1 MTQVS
6 GIKNHILTLQNIW
19 SFFFFFKNL
28 PYKLVGFLS
37 WIRVIYYTINKRIPM
52 FHFQFLAY

>member
-19 SFFFFFKNL
+19 SFIFFFHL